1 MPERVAVI
9 GLGNMG
15 LPIARNLLRAGFPL
29 TVHNRTKAKAEPLVA
44 EGAAWAESPAAAGA
58 RARIVVTMVSDD
70 SALDGVVFGE
80 HGLLGALERDA
91 IHVAM
96 STVEPAT
103 ARRLADAH
111 HRRGARYVAAPVFGR
126 PETAEQAKLWVVA
139 AGAGDAVETCLPLL
153 KALSRGISRVGEDPS
168 RANLVKLAGNF
179 LLLAMLEA
187 LGEVFAF
194 VEKAGMNRLE
204 VLETLNGAL
213 FASPVYQANGE
224 RMCRGA
230 FSPAGFQLALGL
242 KDARLVLR
250 AADQLGVPMPLA
262 GLAHDHLLTGVARGQ
277 GHLDWTAVAEVLR
290 DAAGLGSR

>member
-1 MPERVAVI
+1 MLERVAVI

-70 SALDGVVFGE
+70 SALDGVVSGE

-111 HRRGARYVAAPVFGR
+111 HRRGARLPGERRAHVSRRVQPRRLPAGARTQRRAPGAARGR
-126 PETAEQAKLWVVA
+126 PAWRSDA
-139 AGAGDAVETCLPLL
+139 ARRPRPRPSAHRCGARPGAP
-153 KALSRGISRVGEDPS
+153 
-168 RANLVKLAGNF
+168 
-179 LLLAMLEA
+179 
-187 LGEVFAF
+187 
-194 VEKAGMNRLE
+194 RLD
-204 VLETLNGAL
+204 G
-213 FASPVYQANGE
+213 G
-224 RMCRGA
+224 G
-230 FSPAGFQLALGL
+230 G
-242 KDARLVLR
+242 
-250 AADQLGVPMPLA
+250 
-262 GLAHDHLLTGVARGQ
+262 GVARRRGPR
-277 GHLDWTAVAEVLR
+277 VSVR
-290 DAAGLGSR
+290 R

>member
-1 MPERVAVI
+1 MLERVAVI

-70 SALDGVVFGE
+70 SALDGVVSGE
-80 HGLLGALERDA
+80 HGLL
-91 IHVAM
+91 
-96 STVEPAT
+96 
-103 ARRLADAH
+103 
-111 HRRGARYVAAPVFGR
+111 
-126 PETAEQAKLWVVA
+126 
-139 AGAGDAVETCLPLL
+139 
-153 KALSRGISRVGEDPS
+153 
-168 RANLVKLAGNF
+168 
-179 LLLAMLEA
+179 
-187 LGEVFAF
+187 
-194 VEKAGMNRLE
+194 
-204 VLETLNGAL
+204 GAL

-250 AADQLGVPMPLA
+250 AANQLGVPMPLA